1 MLLLGRYLLPEIGVS
16 ALMLNGSLAPYA
28 LLSAAVSA
36 AALGYA
42 LFISVCAKSTE
53 HAVVL
58 GGGGIILMAALGG
71 IMVPAHVMPE
81 TMQHITWVSPMAWGL
96 KAFQALLLNRSG
108 LHGIVPYLA
117 LLAGFAAV
125 SLAAAVVVY
134 QRQLRTQVRF

>member
-1 MLLLGRYLLPEIGVS
+1 
-16 ALMLNGSLAPYA
+16 MLNGSLAPYA

-108 LHGIVPYLA
+108 LHGITTYLA
-117 LLAGFAAV
+117 LLAAFAAV
-125 SLAAAVVVY
+125 SLAAAMWVY

>member
-1 MLLLGRYLLPEIGVS
+1 M
-16 ALMLNGSLAPYA
+16 
-28 LLSAAVSA
+28 
-36 AALGYA
+36 
-42 LFISVCAKSTE
+42 
-53 HAVVL
+53 VL